1 MHLMTAREAYWAL
14 DPVAAG
20 DRVGS
25 TAAGLTSA
33 EAERRLAAEG
43 PNEIHASAGP
53 SRARVVW
60 RQIRS
65 PLVLLL
71 VFAATVSTATGEW
84 IDASIVGLIL
94 ASSVGIGYVREY
106 RAETAIAALL
116 DRVRITADV
125 IRDGVLQTIPVRDM
139 VPGDVFL
146 LAAGSIVPAD
156 AILLDA
162 VELHVDDAVLTGES
176 FPVVK
181 RIGTVAANATIRER
195 TNCVQFGTNVRSGT
209 ARALAMGTGSKTEFG
224 AIASRLAMRAP
235 ETELE
240 RGLRHFGMLLLVAML
255 VMVIVVSMANVLLG
269 RPIVDTMLF
278 AIALAVGLSPELLPA
293 IIGVNLSRSAQV
305 LARAGVLVR
314 RLAAIENLGS
324 MDVLCTDKTGT
335 LTAGVVRAEGA
346 FDPRG
351 VPSDAVMQLAVLNAA
366 LQAGLPNP
374 LDAALLDGRSVDR
387 SDLEV
392 LAEIPYDFT
401 RKRLSVVVKR
411 AGQITLVMKGAV
423 AHVVEAC
430 TRLGDGTVIDDDL
443 RAELDARTEAWA
455 ARGIRVIAVATRRL
469 DPRLDP
475 GERYTIDDECDL
487 QLEGFVTLF
496 DRAKPDAG
504 ETLASLRALGVRVKM
519 ITGDSRHVARH
530 VAVEVGL
537 GDARLLTGEEL
548 HEMTDVA
555 LVRAAIDTDVF
566 AEVDPNQ
573 KERILRALRRSGA
586 VVGFFGDGVND
597 APAMHAADVSLSV
610 ESAVDVAKATADLVL
625 TSKDLD
631 VIRRGIQEGRRTFAN
646 TLKYILTTTSANLG
660 NMISMAVASLAL
672 PFLPLTAG
680 QVLLNNFISD
690 IPAVGIAGDR
700 VDHELV
706 AVPRRWDTRFIARF
720 MLEFGLLSTAF
731 DALTFIVLIYGFD
744 ASVGAFR
751 TGWFVESLF
760 TELVIA
766 LVVRTRRPA
775 WRSRP
780 GSLLLWSTSVIAILA
795 LVLPYVPIASVFGF
809 TQPPV
814 AMMVAVVGITAAYV
828 VASELLK
835 AWFYR

>member
-1 MHLMTAREAYWAL
+1 
-14 DPVAAG
+14 
-20 DRVGS
+20 
-25 TAAGLTSA
+25 
-33 EAERRLAAEG
+33 
-43 PNEIHASAGP
+43 
-53 SRARVVW
+53 
-60 RQIRS
+60 
-65 PLVLLL
+65 
-71 VFAATVSTATGEW
+71 
-84 IDASIVGLIL
+84 
-94 ASSVGIGYVREY
+94 
-106 RAETAIAALL
+106 
-116 DRVRITADV
+116 
-125 IRDGVLQTIPVRDM
+125 
-139 VPGDVFL
+139 
-146 LAAGSIVPAD
+146 
-156 AILLDA
+156 
-162 VELHVDDAVLTGES
+162 
-176 FPVVK
+176 
-181 RIGTVAANATIRER
+181 
-195 TNCVQFGTNVRSGT
+195 
-209 ARALAMGTGSKTEFG
+209 
-224 AIASRLAMRAP
+224 
-235 ETELE
+235 
-240 RGLRHFGMLLLVAML
+240 
-255 VMVIVVSMANVLLG
+255 
-269 RPIVDTMLF
+269 
-278 AIALAVGLSPELLPA
+278 
-293 IIGVNLSRSAQV
+293 
-305 LARAGVLVR
+305 
-314 RLAAIENLGS
+314 
-324 MDVLCTDKTGT
+324 
-335 LTAGVVRAEGA
+335 
-346 FDPRG
+346 
-351 VPSDAVMQLAVLNAA
+351 
-366 LQAGLPNP
+366 
-374 LDAALLDGRSVDR
+374 
-387 SDLEV
+387 
-392 LAEIPYDFT
+392 
-401 RKRLSVVVKR
+401 
-411 AGQITLVMKGAV
+411 
-423 AHVVEAC
+423 
-430 TRLGDGTVIDDDL
+430 
-443 RAELDARTEAWA
+443 
-455 ARGIRVIAVATRRL
+455 
-469 DPRLDP
+469 
-475 GERYTIDDECDL
+475 
-487 QLEGFVTLF
+487 
-496 DRAKPDAG
+496 
-504 ETLASLRALGVRVKM
+504 
-519 ITGDSRHVARH
+519 
-530 VAVEVGL
+530 
-537 GDARLLTGEEL
+537 
-548 HEMTDVA
+548 MTDVA

-660 NMISMAVASLAL
+660 NMISMAVASLVL